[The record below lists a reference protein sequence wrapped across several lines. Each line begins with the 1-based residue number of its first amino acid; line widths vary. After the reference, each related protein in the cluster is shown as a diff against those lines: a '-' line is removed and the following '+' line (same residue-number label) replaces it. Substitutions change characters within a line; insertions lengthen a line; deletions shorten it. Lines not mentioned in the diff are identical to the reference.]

1 MVGALAIARRC
12 EQLGTPFVLGGVAWE
27 RLVVDPVPGP
37 RAAIEI
43 TGGEP
48 LGRHAV
54 LAGPDTTTPEGV
66 RFSESHVAAH
76 LGAPTVLIDITEGPG
91 GAADG
96 IGSAADR
103 LGCDLVVYADVGG
116 DAIAA
121 GDEPGLGS
129 PLCDAV
135 MLAAGLRLADRVDGV
150 LAVLGAGCDGE
161 LELGEV
167 LGRVAALAAAGAWI
181 GTSSVL
187 PAVADELERAAAATA
202 TEASMQVVHCA
213 RGATG
218 TAAIRGGRRRPARP
232 GGCAGL
238 LLRPRRGRRRAA
250 AHAGG
255 PSRPRPCRRPATPS
269 GPQAR
274 RPSSTTSSSAPRPAA
289 EAPPDLGVQA
299 RRNSSQGVDGS
310 RRARSRPLIAPS
322 ASHVPMAALATI
334 RPLTGTA

>member
-1 MVGALAIARRC
+1 VVGALAIARRC

-27 RLVVDPVPGP
+27 RLPIDPVPGP
-37 RAAIEI
+37 RPAIQI

-54 LAGPDTTTPEGV
+54 LAGPDTATPEGV

-96 IGSAADR
+96 IGSAVDR

-213 RGATG
+213 RGVTG
-218 TAAIRGGRRRPARP
+218 TAEIRGGRRRVPLGPVGAQAFYFDLAAAADVLPLTQAVLAAETLQAARD
-232 GGCAGL
+232 AI
-238 LLRPRRGRRRAA
+238 RAA
-250 AHAGG
+250 GSPTELDYELERAGG
-255 PSRPRPCRRPATPS
+255 DGRGASARFSPA
-269 GPQAR
+269 GR
-274 RPSSTTSSSAPRPAA
+274 
-289 EAPPDLGVQA
+289 
-299 RRNSSQGVDGS
+299 
-310 RRARSRPLIAPS
+310 
-322 ASHVPMAALATI
+322 
-334 RPLTGTA
+334 

>member
-1 MVGALAIARRC
+1 VLGIGGGGDVVGALAIARHC

-37 RAAIEI
+37 RPASQIV
-43 TGGEP
+43 GGEP
-48 LGRHAV
+48 LGRCAV
-54 LAGPDTTTPEGV
+54 LARSETATPEGA

-96 IGSAADR
+96 IGSAAER
-103 LGCDLVVYADVGG
+103 LGCDLVLCADVGG

-135 MLAAGLRLADRVDGV
+135 MLAGGLRLPDRFDPV

-161 LELGEV
+161 LELDEV

-181 GTSSVL
+181 GTSSVA
-187 PAVADELERAAAATA
+187 PAIADELEAAAATTA

-213 RGATG
+213 RGVTG
-218 TAAIRGGRRRPARP
+218 TATIRGGRRRVPLGPVGAQ
-232 GGCAGL
+232 AL
-238 LLRPRRGRRRAA
+238 YFDLRAA
-250 AHAGG
+250 ADELPLTRAVLASDSLADARDALTELGAATELDYELEHAAGG
-255 PSRPRPCRRPATPS
+255 
-269 GPQAR
+269 
-274 RPSSTTSSSAPRPAA
+274 
-289 EAPPDLGVQA
+289 
-299 RRNSSQGVDGS
+299 
-310 RRARSRPLIAPS
+310 
-322 ASHVPMAALATI
+322 
-334 RPLTGTA
+334 